1 MRLISAVI
9 LLLLAVALALAA
21 VFTLHNLVNIVM
33 YRSETISV
41 VNALIGQGVLIIALM
56 AMATLMCRSGLKR
69 LK

>member
-9 LLLLAVALALAA
+9 LLLLAVAFALAA